1 MPLDAPLPIDAHREA
16 VVQTRVVRYEDLVLE
31 EHPAGE
37 ASDPDGVSA
46 ALAAAAARDP
56 GRAFDLE
63 PEAARLILRLRTAA
77 GWDPELPTYAELDT
91 PADGPPGPL
100 LQALCAGRRS
110 FAETRKA
117 KVAPVL
123 RSFLGARA
131 SRHVD
136 RLAPEHIELPSGR
149 RARLQYAPG
158 ELPILA
164 ARVQDLF
171 GLREV
176 PRVAGGSVAVLVHLL
191 APSGRAVQ
199 VTSDLE
205 SFWRTTYAGVRKDLR
220 GRYPKHAWPEDPL
233 EEVQKKG
240 TPKGC

>member
-91 PADGPPGPL
+91 PAGREKAAAIP
-100 LQALCAGRRS
+100 AGR
-110 FAETRKA
+110 
-117 KVAPVL
+117 VADADEIAAMAV
-123 RSFLGARA
+123 FLA
-131 SRHVD
+131 SD
-136 RLAPEHIELPSGR
+136 
-149 RARLQYAPG
+149 
-158 ELPILA
+158 A
-164 ARVQDLF
+164 ASYITGQTLNANGGMLF
-171 GLREV
+171 G
-176 PRVAGGSVAVLVHLL
+176 
-191 APSGRAVQ
+191 
-199 VTSDLE
+199 
-205 SFWRTTYAGVRKDLR
+205 
-220 GRYPKHAWPEDPL
+220 
-233 EEVQKKG
+233 
-240 TPKGC
+240 